1 MRLMA
6 KEITNKEFKKVVRG
20 YDVESVDEHLNLI
33 EESYQALFRENQDL
47 TKRVEILNEKIEHYV
62 KIEDT
67 IQSAL
72 ILAQDTSKQVKLG
85 AEKEAEHII
94 KNANESAQKI
104 LDKAQEDIIKL
115 KYEYDKAKQEFS
127 LFRAKFRSFMSIQM
141 ESFNDLEKDFYKDFN
156 ISKLE
161 EPEFVESIHLVES
174 ANNVDTQKEDNDIYV
189 KDIFDDEYSDV
200 DDIKSFFAEG

>member
-6 KEITNKEFKKVVRG
+6 REITNKEFKKVVRG
-20 YDVESVDEHLNLI
+20 YDVEAVDEHLNLI
-33 EESYQALFRENQDL
+33 EENYQALFRENQDL
-47 TKRVEILNEKIEHYV
+47 TKRLEVLNEKLEHYV

-72 ILAQDTSKQVKLG
+72 ILAQDTSKQVKLS
-85 AEKEAEHII
+85 AEKEAEYII

-115 KYEYDKAKQEFS
+115 KYEYDKAKQEFN
-127 LFRAKFRSFMSIQM
+127 LFRAKYRSFMNIQM

-161 EPEFVESIHLVES
+161 ESEIVQGVHLVES
-174 ANNVDTQKEDNDIYV
+174 SNSIEMEKEDNSIYV
-189 KDIFDDEYSDV
+189 KDIFDSEYSDV
-200 DDIKSFFAEG
+200 DEIKSFFAEG

>member
-1 MRLMA
+1 
-6 KEITNKEFKKVVRG
+6 
-20 YDVESVDEHLNLI
+20 
-33 EESYQALFRENQDL
+33 
-47 TKRVEILNEKIEHYV
+47 
-62 KIEDT
+62 
-67 IQSAL
+67 
-72 ILAQDTSKQVKLG
+72 
-85 AEKEAEHII
+85 
-94 KNANESAQKI
+94 
-104 LDKAQEDIIKL
+104 
-115 KYEYDKAKQEFS
+115 
-127 LFRAKFRSFMSIQM
+127 M

>member
-72 ILAQDTSKQVKLG
+72 ILAQDTSKQVKLS

-115 KYEYDKAKQEFS
+115 MIEALNKKKKSRDIPVMAVITCNQKIIALGKISPLYVCSFDTHHRNHAQDLFLVVDLNHHNEYYNYEDEDS
-127 LFRAKFRSFMSIQM
+127 LPR
-141 ESFNDLEKDFYKDFN
+141 
-156 ISKLE
+156 
-161 EPEFVESIHLVES
+161 
-174 ANNVDTQKEDNDIYV
+174 TQYRDN
-189 KDIFDDEYSDV
+189 
-200 DDIKSFFAEG
+200 AEIIN

>member
-72 ILAQDTSKQVKLG
+72 ILAQDTSKQVKLS

-115 KYEYDKAKQEFS
+115 DK
-127 LFRAKFRSFMSIQM
+127 
-141 ESFNDLEKDFYKDFN
+141 
-156 ISKLE
+156 
-161 EPEFVESIHLVES
+161 
-174 ANNVDTQKEDNDIYV
+174 
-189 KDIFDDEYSDV
+189 
-200 DDIKSFFAEG
+200 

>member
-33 EESYQALFRENQDL
+33 EESYQDL

-72 ILAQDTSKQVKLG
+72 ILAQDTSKQVKLS

>member
-1 MRLMA
+1 MRLMPR
-6 KEITNKEFKKVVRG
+6 EINNKEFKKVVRG
-20 YDVESVDEHLNLI
+20 YETDAVDEHLDLI

-47 TKRVEILNEKIEHYV
+47 TKRIEVLNEKLEHYV

-72 ILAQDTSKQVKLG
+72 ILAQDTSKQVKLS
-85 AEKEAEHII
+85 AEKEAEYIV

-115 KYEYDKAKQEFS
+115 KYEYDKTKQEFN
-127 LFRAKFRSFMSIQM
+127 LFRAKYKSFMNIQI
-141 ESFNDLEKDFYKDFN
+141 ESFNDLEKDFYKDF
-156 ISKLE
+156 
-161 EPEFVESIHLVES
+161 SIARLDEGDLVQEVHLVES
-174 ANNVDTQKEDNDIYV
+174 SNNLEVQEDSNVYV

-200 DDIKSFFAEG
+200 DEIKSFFAEG